1 MSPGVEVRD
10 PALELRPRAGWFPYR
25 YGLLLKLAGFYL
37 LISLPTLLLVE
48 AVLLRFEFHTFAAAV
63 DDGALLRAMRIES
76 RRLEATLRHGGS
88 ILEGSDGAALV
99 ARELDGWILGME
111 RPSPTGEL
119 RSYVLLELSDQP
131 FAAMLRPV
139 ARMSG
144 IHNGDATRWRI
155 DASEWASA
163 QRDDQDGEI
172 ARGDTPDWMRRFSVP
187 VHGLDGSTQAH
198 LLLEIRLPMPW
209 RKLLFKVSYE
219 WPLLIAYL
227 LVFSIGT
234 ILFFNRW
241 VTGRLHRIEIA
252 ADAWRR
258 GEFAV
263 LIDDSAEDELGGLS
277 RRLDR
282 MAADLRDLVHARA
295 EVAMLNE
302 RARLARDLHDTV
314 KQKAFALT
322 LQIAVVRAQLRATGA
337 DGGPALDECR
347 KLAEEIQR
355 ELALILDELR
365 LDGSAE
371 SFHEELHAR
380 IQAWARRSGVQ
391 TSLSLR
397 ATDRVEVGQRD
408 TLARLLD
415 EALANVQRHSGA
427 TTVEIELVADG
438 DRMCLLIAD
447 NGSGMPA
454 DLGAGMG
461 LGNMRKRAADL
472 PGGNLTVEAGAGVR
486 IMVTWQTVEA
496 G

>member
-1 MSPGVEVRD
+1 MNSDAVVRD
-10 PALELRPRAGWFPYR
+10 PALALPPRAGWFPYR
-25 YGLLLKLAGFYL
+25 YSLLLKLAGFYL

-48 AVLLRFEFHTFAAAV
+48 AAVLRYEFHAFAEAV
-63 DDGALLRAMRIES
+63 DDGALLRAMQTES
-76 RRLEATLRHGGS
+76 RRMEATLQRGTS
-88 ILEGSDGAALV
+88 VFQVAENAALI

-111 RPSPTGEL
+111 RPGPTGEL
-119 RSYVLLELSDQP
+119 QSYVLLELSDQP
-131 FAAMLRPV
+131 FAAMLKPV
-139 ARMSG
+139 AQVSG
-144 IHNGDATRWRI
+144 VHNGNAAQWRI
-155 DASEWASA
+155 DANELRKPTHDG
-163 QRDDQDGEI
+163 QGGEI
-172 ARGDTPDWMRRFSVP
+172 ARRDAPEWMRRFSVP
-187 VHGLDGSTQAH
+187 VHDSSGSTWAH
-198 LLLEIRLPMPW
+198 LVLEIRLPMPW

-227 LVFSIGT
+227 LVFSMGT

-241 VTGRLHRIEIA
+241 VTRRLHRIEIA

-263 LIDDSAEDELGGLS
+263 LIDDLAEDELGGVS

-322 LQIAVVRAQLRATGA
+322 LQIAAVRAQIRASGA
-337 DGGPALDECR
+337 DGGPALEESR

-365 LDGSAE
+365 MDRGAE
-371 SFHEELHAR
+371 SFDEELHAR

-391 TSLSLR
+391 VNVNLH
-397 ATDRVEVGQRD
+397 AAHRVEFGQRD

-427 TTVEIELVADG
+427 TTVQIQLVADG
-438 DRMCLLIAD
+438 DCMCLIIAD

-472 PGGNLTVEAGAGVR
+472 PGGNLTVDADAGVR
-486 IMVTWQTVEA
+486 IMVTWQGMEA
-496 G
+496 A